1 MRSGARAEF
10 RAPDVPSRAFCL
22 TRAHLNLFCARPSP
36 YASASR
42 LRAPSSRLLAR
53 LPSIVRF
60 AHSAF
65 APFSYFPLFPNKGR
79 YVTKKPL
86 FRDDSGKRISL
97 QVNTSR
103 IMPGQGTV
111 CANGCPF
118 RTTRH
123 LLICYKPLFFGNI
136 AQMRDGDRADAHE
149 KGNAEREGR
158 KQKSKGG
165 AKRERGGRGQEKER
179 AKRARK
185 QVGRK
190 GAARKTRRAKRQ
202 NE

>member
-1 MRSGARAEF
+1 MRAVLCALAHGRGS
-10 RAPDVPSRAFCL
+10 RAPDVPSRASCL
-22 TRAHLNLFCARPSP
+22 IRAHLNLFCARPSP

-42 LRAPSSRLLAR
+42 LRCPTFAGFRFASPSIVLHVLLHRARPTLLRAPSSRLLAR

-79 YVTKKPL
+79 YVTKKPP
-86 FRDDSGKRISL
+86 FRDDSDKRISL

-149 KGNAEREGR
+149 KGKRGEGR
-158 KQKSKGG
+158 
-165 AKRERGGRGQEKER
+165 AKTKE
-179 AKRARK
+179 
-185 QVGRK
+185 
-190 GAARKTRRAKRQ
+190 
-202 NE
+202 

>member
-1 MRSGARAEF
+1 MRSGARAE
-10 RAPDVPSRAFCL
+10 
-22 TRAHLNLFCARPSP
+22 
-36 YASASR
+36 

-65 APFSYFPLFPNKGR
+65 APFSHFPLFPNKGR

-123 LLICYKPLFFGNI
+123 LLICCKPLFFGNI
-136 AQMRDGDRADAHE
+136 TQMRDGDRVDAHE
-149 KGNAEREGR
+149 KGKRGEGR
-158 KQKSKGG
+158 AKTKEQGGQRGKGEEESRKEEERNG
-165 AKRERGGRGQEKER
+165 RVNRWDERGLR
-179 AKRARK
+179 AKPGGRRGKTSK
-185 QVGRK
+185 QVK
-190 GAARKTRRAKRQ
+190 
-202 NE
+202 

>member
-1 MRSGARAEF
+1 MRSGARAE
-10 RAPDVPSRAFCL
+10 
-22 TRAHLNLFCARPSP
+22 
-36 YASASR
+36 

-123 LLICYKPLFFGNI
+123 LLICYKPLFSGNI
-136 AQMRDGDRADAHE
+136 AQMRDGDRVDAHE
-149 KGNAEREGR
+149 KGKRGEEGR
-158 KQKSKGG
+158 KEQMKGDG
-165 AKRERGGRGQEKER
+165 RERKREGKRNDAGPMT
-179 AKRARK
+179 AIFAIAVLKRAAERYNEPCK
-185 QVGRK
+185 CSFTLAFSGRLVPSLAIVR
-190 GAARKTRRAKRQ
+190 GWRFCHALGC
-202 NE
+202 